1 MSQSPS
7 SLPLTESHQRMTRSG
22 KQRLDEF
29 QLQATAV
36 PIVQQQQQQAPPQAP
51 PTPSGVVLA
60 SANEVEGAQLQ
71 IAELSGALEK
81 IHAQMDHFNK
91 RIMKL
96 EEKLNTFS
104 KKSTKPATPAEK
116 KKRNEIRKFFKDKTV
131 REDNLLQEIRWV
143 EVFDVVW
150 WVTWTELN

>member
-1 MSQSPS
+1 
-7 SLPLTESHQRMTRSG
+7 MTRSG
-22 KQRLDEF
+22 KQRMEDF

-36 PIVQQQQQQAPPQAP
+36 PIVQQQAPPQAP

-60 SANEVEGAQLQ
+60 SATEAEGAQLQ
-71 IAELSGALEK
+71 IAELSGDLEK

-116 KKRNEIRKFFKDKTV
+116 KKRNEIRKYFKDKLS
-131 REDNLLQEIRWV
+131 REENLLQEIRWDCCAWDAV
-143 EVFDVVW
+143 
-150 WVTWTELN
+150 